1 MRATATATVP
11 APPASVWQLLSD
23 HEGMARWAP
32 GLTVTLVQDGSPD
45 RNGVGA
51 QRRIQP
57 APLLPAIVEEV
68 TAFEPEKRLAYRAV
82 SGVPFR
88 NYSGE
93 VELAPVGHGTEI
105 RYTVSADNRLPAVAT
120 VLANGLLFALKRQVK
135 KAQR

>member
-1 MRATATATVP
+1 MRATATTTVP
-11 APPASVWQLLSD
+11 ATPATVWTVLSD

-32 GLTVTLVQDGSPD
+32 GLRVDLIREGTPD

-57 APLLPAIVEEV
+57 APLLPAFVEEV
-68 TAFEPEKRLAYRAV
+68 TAFDPEKRLAYRAV
-82 SGVPFR
+82 SGIPFR

-93 VELAPVGHGTEI
+93 VELAPVGNGTEI
-105 RYTVSADNRLPAVAT
+105 RYTVSADNQLPAVAT
-120 VLANGLLFALKRQVK
+120 VMANGLLFALKRQVK